1 MVEERRK
8 RAPNRRLDSWK
19 EIAAFFGKDER
30 TVKRWE
36 KERGLPVLR
45 LPGARGGVYAF
56 SDDLSRW
63 MEAPKLANSSSANGN
78 QGDRDVAFAASGSVG
93 TQQGS
98 VAVLEL
104 VVASEATLARAG
116 SESMRPVPKAWL
128 PPSSVAFLLVAIAA
142 IAGLL
147 YQKRMTVSRN
157 PLKVAA
163 VAKSVTHHQPSP
175 QALDLYL
182 KGRYYWNKRTPA
194 ALNQARDY
202 FMQAIATDPD
212 YAQAYVGLADCFNL
226 LREYSVM
233 PEDEAYAKATSAAR
247 KAVELDDSLADA
259 HNSLAFDLFYGSLD
273 ATGAER
279 EFRRALSLDPN
290 CELAHHWYATYLMTL
305 GRNQEA
311 LQQIEIAQQLNSSS
325 TSILADKGL
334 ILYSAGRT
342 DEAMVLLKQ
351 ISQTDPSFLST
362 HRYLALIGLTTG
374 KYDEYLAEA
383 RKAALLSKSDTELS
397 IVDAAA
403 KGLQS
408 GGPRGMLEAMFSQEK
423 TLYAKSAIS
432 AYRLAETASLLGE
445 KQEAMDYLR
454 TAHARHDSSLS
465 KLLVDPELRTLRND
479 PSYRELISQL
489 GLPQLTTS

>member
-56 SDDLSRW
+56 SDDLTSW
-63 MEAPKLANSSSANGN
+63 METPKPTSSSSANGN
-78 QGDRDVAFAASGSVG
+78 SGGSDVAFAASGSGG
-93 TQQGS
+93 TEQGS
-98 VAVLEL
+98 VAVLEP
-104 VVASEATLARAG
+104 VVVSEATLVHIG
-116 SESMRPVPKAWL
+116 SDSIATIRKAWL
-128 PPSSVAFLLVAIAA
+128 LSLSFGLLLFAAAA
-142 IAGLL
+142 IGFPL
-147 YQKRMTVSRN
+147 YQKR
-157 PLKVAA
+157 VAA
-163 VAKSVTHHQPSP
+163 SLGQRGLGTATRLAVHRQPTP

-182 KGRYYWNKRTPA
+182 RGRYYWNKRTPS

-202 FMQAIATDPD
+202 FTQAIATDPD

-233 PEDEAYAKATSAAR
+233 PEEEAYAKAIAAAT

-273 ATGAER
+273 ASGAER

-342 DEAMVLLKQ
+342 DEAMALLKQ
-351 ISQTDPSFLST
+351 ISQTDPSFIST
-362 HRYLALIGLTTG
+362 HRYLALIGLMTG
-374 KYDEYLAEA
+374 KYNEYLAEA
-383 RKAALLSKSDTELS
+383 RKAAVLSKSDTELG
-397 IVDAAA
+397 IVEAAA

-408 GGPRGMLEAMFSQEK
+408 GGPRGMLQSTLSQEK
-423 TLYAKSAIS
+423 TLYAKGAIS
-432 AYRLAETASLLGE
+432 AYRLAETSSLLGQ
-445 KQEAMDYLR
+445 KQEAMEYLR
-454 TAHARHDSSLS
+454 AAHARHDSSLS
-465 KLLVDPELRTLRND
+465 KLLVDPELRTLHND
-479 PSYRELISQL
+479 PSYRELLSQL
-489 GLPQLTTS
+489 GLPQVAAS